1 MAWVAPD
8 GFYFLFVT
16 GACRTEQHAGSVRCV
31 CFGSQ
36 SQNTPCSFLLCA
48 PAEDKLRAPVII
60 PPRRNYDEIH
70 TSGHLWTHCWLRG
83 NHNSASVEVSEIVA
97 WKHVVRSYVSM
108 LRRGSDFGPA
118 GFSVSE
124 NRLFIFHRRP
134 FRPQRTKRVF
144 SYFSRHCHGW
154 LDNQNAIQTAQMRNG
169 FLPERARTWKGY
181 AHVRQ
186 SCLRR
191 EKNISRYNT
200 CQHFRLTALVCA
212 LWKNAV
218 VKKSGR
224 LRLYKCVRCACIDA
238 SKRNS
243 CSGMKIWSLLGLE
256 GLLFYLTE
264 SEVHI
269 RCCQSSRTHTHTH
282 SRVHRRFI
290 TSVVRETFSFIAL
303 LQPRLRI
310 AQFYWWRNQCSE
322 LVRERLLMLHSG
334 WLRAPFFP
342 FHAWILRNGGRFM
355 GWVAFSVHPN
365 LIV

>member
-124 NRLFIFHRRP
+124 NRFFIFHGRP
-134 FRPQRTKRVF
+134 CRPQRTKRVF
-144 SYFSRHCHGW
+144 SYFFSS
-154 LDNQNAIQTAQMRNG
+154 L
-169 FLPERARTWKGY
+169 
-181 AHVRQ
+181 
-186 SCLRR
+186 S
-191 EKNISRYNT
+191 
-200 CQHFRLTALVCA
+200 RLTWQSKRYPNSADEKWFPPWASTHLKRVCACEAIVSAEGKKYQQVQYLPAFQVDSLGVCIVEECCCKKKWKVALV
-212 LWKNAV
+212 
-218 VKKSGR
+218 
-224 LRLYKCVRCACIDA
+224 
-238 SKRNS
+238 
-243 CSGMKIWSLLGLE
+243 
-256 GLLFYLTE
+256 
-264 SEVHI
+264 
-269 RCCQSSRTHTHTH
+269 
-282 SRVHRRFI
+282 
-290 TSVVRETFSFIAL
+290 
-303 LQPRLRI
+303 
-310 AQFYWWRNQCSE
+310 
-322 LVRERLLMLHSG
+322 
-334 WLRAPFFP
+334 
-342 FHAWILRNGGRFM
+342 
-355 GWVAFSVHPN
+355 
-365 LIV
+365 